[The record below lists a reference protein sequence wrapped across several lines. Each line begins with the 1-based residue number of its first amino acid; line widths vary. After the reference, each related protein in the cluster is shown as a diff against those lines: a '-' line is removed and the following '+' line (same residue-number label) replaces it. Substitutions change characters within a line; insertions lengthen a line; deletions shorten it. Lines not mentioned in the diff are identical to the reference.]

1 MDPLRKSTKVSF
13 QDYLSW
19 TDEERWEVIDGHP
32 YRMSAPTTEHQIL
45 CTDLCV
51 ILALHFKGKPCRVI
65 TSPLDVKLSDY
76 DVVQPDLVVVCDRS
90 QITKGHIEGP
100 PTLAV
105 EILSPSSVRHDKV
118 RKARLYAAAG
128 VQEYWMLQPYP
139 AMVEI
144 LSLDGPSFRL
154 HGAYTDQE
162 TLTSAAFPD
171 LSINLWELFPHQEID
186 EVREGTPTYRDA
198 AAASSSAATSF

>member
-1 MDPLRKSTKVSF
+1 MEPLRRISRSSF

-19 TDEERWEVIDGHP
+19 TDDERWEVIDGHP

-45 CTDLCV
+45 CTDLCF
-51 ILALHFKGKPCRVI
+51 LLMTHFRGKTCRVI
-65 TSPLDVKLSDY
+65 ASPLDVKLSDY
-76 DVVQPDLVVVCDRS
+76 DVVQPDLVVICDRA

-128 VQEYWMLQPYP
+128 VQEYWILQPYP
-139 AMVEI
+139 AMVEV
-144 LSLDGPSFRL
+144 LSLDGPGFRL

-162 TLTSAAFPD
+162 VLTSAVFPE
-171 LSINLWELFPHQEID
+171 LTINLSELFPYQEVD
-186 EVREGTPTYRDA
+186 EVREGIPTYRAA
-198 AAASSSAATSF
+198 AAASAP

>member
-1 MDPLRKSTKVSF
+1 MEPLRRISRSSF

-19 TDEERWEVIDGHP
+19 TDDERWEVIDGHP

-45 CTDLCV
+45 CTDLCF
-51 ILALHFKGKPCRVI
+51 LLMTHFRGKTCRVI
-65 TSPLDVKLSDY
+65 ASPLDVKLSDY
-76 DVVQPDLVVVCDRS
+76 DVVQPDLVVICDRA

-128 VQEYWMLQPYP
+128 VQEYWILQPYP
-139 AMVEI
+139 AMVEV
-144 LSLDGPSFRL
+144 LSLDGPGFRL

-162 TLTSAAFPD
+162 VLTSAVFPE
-171 LSINLWELFPHQEID
+171 LTINLSELIPYQEVD
-186 EVREGTPTYRDA
+186 EVREGIPTYRAA
-198 AAASSSAATSF
+198 AAASAP

>member
-1 MDPLRKSTKVSF
+1 MEPSRKPSKVSF

-32 YRMSAPTTEHQIL
+32 YRVSAPTTEHQIL
-45 CTDLCV
+45 CTDLCF
-51 ILALHFKGKPCRVI
+51 LLMTHFRGKTCRVI
-65 TSPLDVKLSDY
+65 ASPLDVKLSDY
-76 DVVQPDLVVVCDRS
+76 DVVQPDLVVVCDRA
-90 QITKGHIEGP
+90 QISKGHIEGA

-128 VQEYWMLQPYP
+128 VCEYWIVQPYP
-139 AMVEI
+139 AMVEV

-162 TLTSAAFPD
+162 VLISAVFPD
-171 LSINLWELFPHQEID
+171 LSINLSELFPYQEVD
-186 EVREGTPTYRDA
+186 EVREGTPTYRSQV
-198 AAASSSAATSF
+198 AASN

>member
-1 MDPLRKSTKVSF
+1 MEPLRKLSKVSF

-19 TDEERWEVIDGHP
+19 TDDERWEVIDGHP
-32 YRMSAPTTEHQIL
+32 YRMSAPSTEHQIL

-90 QITKGHIEGP
+90 QITKGHIEGA

-128 VQEYWMLQPYP
+128 VQEYWILQPYP
-139 AMVEI
+139 AMVEV
-144 LSLDGPSFRL
+144 LSLDGPTFRL

-162 TLTSAAFPD
+162 ILTSSVFPD
-171 LSINLWELFPHQEID
+171 LTINLSELFPYQEVD
-186 EVREGTPTYRDA
+186 EVREGVPTYRTA
-198 AAASSSAATSF
+198 AAAAP

>member
-1 MDPLRKSTKVSF
+1 MSAGRLITRNREVIPD
-13 QDYLSW
+13 QILSW
-19 TDEERWEVIDGHP
+19 TDGERWEVIDGHP

-45 CTDLCV
+45 CTDLCFM
-51 ILALHFKGKPCRVI
+51 LALHLQGKPCRVI
-65 TSPLDVKLSDY
+65 SSPLDVKLSDY

-128 VQEYWMLQPYP
+128 VQEYWILQPYP
-139 AMVEI
+139 AMVEV
-144 LSLDGPSFRL
+144 LSLDGPGFRL

-162 TLTSAAFPD
+162 VLKSSVFPELEID
-171 LSINLWELFPHQEID
+171 LSQLFPFQEVD
-186 EVREGTPTYRDA
+186 EVREGIPTYRSA
-198 AAASSSAATSF
+198 AAH

>member
-1 MDPLRKSTKVSF
+1 MEPLRRISRSSF

-19 TDEERWEVIDGHP
+19 TDDERWEVIDGHP

-45 CTDLCV
+45 CTDLCF
-51 ILALHFKGKPCRVI
+51 LLMTHFRGKTCRVI
-65 TSPLDVKLSDY
+65 ASPLDVKLSDY
-76 DVVQPDLVVVCDRS
+76 DVVQPDLVVICDRA

-128 VQEYWMLQPYP
+128 VQEYWILQPYP
-139 AMVEI
+139 AMVEV
-144 LSLDGPSFRL
+144 LSLDGPGFRL

-162 TLTSAAFPD
+162 VLTSAVFPE
-171 LSINLWELFPHQEID
+171 LTINLSELFPYQEVD
-186 EVREGTPTYRDA
+186 EVREGVPTYRAA
-198 AAASSSAATSF
+198 AAASAP

>member
-1 MDPLRKSTKVSF
+1 MEPLRRISRSSF

-19 TDEERWEVIDGHP
+19 TDDERWEVLDGHP

-45 CTDLCV
+45 CTDLCF
-51 ILALHFKGKPCRVI
+51 LLMTHFRGKTCRVI
-65 TSPLDVKLSDY
+65 ASPLDVKLSDY
-76 DVVQPDLVVVCDRS
+76 DVVQPDLVVICDRA

-128 VQEYWMLQPYP
+128 VQEYWILQPYP
-139 AMVEI
+139 AMVEV
-144 LSLDGPSFRL
+144 LSLDGPGFRL

-162 TLTSAAFPD
+162 VLTSAVFPE
-171 LSINLWELFPHQEID
+171 LTINLSELFPYQEID
-186 EVREGTPTYRDA
+186 EVREGIPTYRAA
-198 AAASSSAATSF
+198 AAASAP

>member
-1 MDPLRKSTKVSF
+1 MEPLRTISKVSF

-65 TSPLDVKLSDY
+65 ASPLDVKLSDY

-90 QITKGHIEGP
+90 QITKGHIEGA

-128 VQEYWMLQPYP
+128 VQEYWILQPYP
-139 AMVEI
+139 AMVEV
-144 LSLDGPSFRL
+144 LSLDGPTFRL

-162 TLTSAAFPD
+162 VLTSAAFPD
-171 LSINLWELFPHQEID
+171 LSINLSELFPYQEVD
-186 EVREGTPTYRDA
+186 EVREGIPTYRT
-198 AAASSSAATSF
+198 AASAAP

>member
-1 MDPLRKSTKVSF
+1 MEPLRQLSKVSF
-13 QDYLSW
+13 KDYLSW
-19 TDEERWEVIDGHP
+19 TDDERWEVIDGHP

-128 VQEYWMLQPYP
+128 VQEYWILQPYP
-139 AMVEI
+139 AMVEV
-144 LSLDGPSFRL
+144 LSLDGPGFRL

-162 TLTSAAFPD
+162 VLKSSVFPELEID
-171 LSINLWELFPHQEID
+171 LSQLFPFQEVD
-186 EVREGTPTYRDA
+186 EVREGIPTYRSA
-198 AAASSSAATSF
+198 AAH